1 MNTLSF
7 AFSPPPPRG
16 RRVCCCTLVHRRML
30 LNAARSAASP
40 LSLSLSPSSPSGSG
54 IFILYCAPISF
65 RMTERERE
73 RERENR
79 ESHLLYLCPLSE
91 EGALDHRVNKCDFE
105 GTVVASAHVHLS
117 PSMMR
122 LFGSFPPFPVFTSSC
137 FSPASLT

>member
-1 MNTLSF
+1 MQ
-7 AFSPPPPRG
+7 P
-16 RRVCCCTLVHRRML
+16 
-30 LNAARSAASP
+30 AALRH
-40 LSLSLSPSSPSGSG
+40 LSLSLSSPSGSG

-65 RMTERERE
+65 RMTERESERE
-73 RERENR
+73 RERQNR